1 MPKAKRAAA
10 QWVAARFGLSE
21 RRVCRLLALDRNTLR
36 YRRRGPEDAALRTR
50 IREIAES
57 KRRYGCPRIYV
68 RLRRE
73 GWPVNHKKVERM
85 YRDEGLSLR
94 QRRRK
99 KAAAVPRIALPQPT
113 RPGLCYALDFV
124 HDRLVTGRRFKCLTM
139 IDPCSKE
146 GPVIEVDVSIGGARV
161 CRILERV
168 FLTRPLPETLMLDN
182 GPEFSGTALDAW
194 AAQHGVHLHFIQPGK
209 PVQNAFIESFNGK
222 FRDECLNEHWFLTLQ
237 EAQLVI
243 EAWRREYNEERTH
256 STIGDVTPQEFI
268 TNYQTRI
275 HLTQVL
281 TSSALV

>member
-1 MPKAKRAAA
+1 MAE
-10 QWVAARFGLSE
+10 RFGLSQ
-21 RRVCRLLALDRNTLR
+21 RRVCRLLTLDRNTLR
-36 YRRRGPEDAALRTR
+36 YRSRRQDDTALRTR
-50 IREIAES
+50 IRDIAER

-73 GWPVNHKKVERM
+73 GWVVNHKKVERLY

-94 QRRRK
+94 RRRQK
-99 KAAAVPRIALPQPT
+99 KAAAVLRVALPKPTQPG
-113 RPGLCYALDFV
+113 RCYALDFV

-139 IDPCSKE
+139 SDLCSKE
-146 GPVIEVDVSIGGARV
+146 VPVIEVDVSIGGARV
-161 CRILERV
+161 CRILDRL
-168 FLTRPLPETLMLDN
+168 FATRPLPETLILDN
-182 GPEFSGTALDAW
+182 GPEFAGTALDAW

-256 STIGDVTPQEFI
+256 SSLGDVTPLEFI
-268 TNYQTRI
+268 RNYQTGAYLAQD
-275 HLTQVL
+275 LTTLAV
-281 TSSALV
+281 V